1 MERVKRRVRVFIG
14 AARLLHAYFT
24 VRAGRPAVRRTRRT
38 RPVAA
43 GMALIRA
50 QRIRCIC
57 TGAHTLSGRFERNLT
72 FVGNDIAGNAIHTQ
86 QTWRKSF
93 WVRCRTEAD
102 TRKPV
107 KYGQMPRK
115 PPTGRASGMDRRNRA
130 RTEALFTLRGHFS
143 MKNALRR
150 ILSES
155 ARLDV
160 PADTLADDADLY
172 AAGLSSLATVHLM
185 LAIED
190 EFGIEIPDR
199 MLTRRLFS
207 SIDSL
212 AAAVTELQQAK
223 AAA

>member
-1 MERVKRRVRVFIG
+1 MLRRNPLNTDNRRTAHTARNRSG
-14 AARLLHAYFT
+14 QAAGKSEVEAKT
-24 VRAGRPAVRRTRRT
+24 PRPASRK
-38 RPVAA
+38 
-43 GMALIRA
+43 
-50 QRIRCIC
+50 
-57 TGAHTLSGRFERNLT
+57 TLPGP
-72 FVGNDIAGNAIHTQ
+72 I
-86 QTWRKSF
+86 
-93 WVRCRTEAD
+93 
-102 TRKPV
+102 
-107 KYGQMPRK
+107 
-115 PPTGRASGMDRRNRA
+115 
-130 RTEALFTLRGHFS
+130 TLRGFLS
-143 MKNALRR
+143 MKTALRR

-160 PADTLADDADLY
+160 PPQTLADDADLY

-212 AAAVTELQQAK
+212 AAAVSELQQAK

>member
-1 MERVKRRVRVFIG
+1 M
-14 AARLLHAYFT
+14 
-24 VRAGRPAVRRTRRT
+24 AVRDIDFSPRRSNPK
-38 RPVAA
+38 RPSDLFSE
-43 GMALIRA
+43 G
-50 QRIRCIC
+50 
-57 TGAHTLSGRFERNLT
+57 
-72 FVGNDIAGNAIHTQ
+72 GN
-86 QTWRKSF
+86 F
-93 WVRCRTEAD
+93 
-102 TRKPV
+102 
-107 KYGQMPRK
+107 
-115 PPTGRASGMDRRNRA
+115 
-130 RTEALFTLRGHFS
+130 
-143 MKNALRR
+143 MKTALRR

-160 PADTLADDADLY
+160 PPDTLADDADLY

-223 AAA
+223 AAV